1 MVGFR
6 ALSIAMLLWRHAAVL
21 AGQSPVSPVIDVTV
35 LDQSKQAV
43 PGARIQL
50 KLGDK
55 VVASAETDEKGRARF
70 TLLTPARYAIIA
82 TREGF
87 EPAQKAGLDLAPDG
101 SISIGLTLV
110 PLTQRE
116 SIDVRDTAAAVEVGA
131 SAPSQL
137 AGQSAKEL
145 PNRPATVA
153 DALPMLPGV
162 VREPGGGLMISAS
175 GEQRS
180 AMIVNSADV
189 TDPAT
194 GQFGLTIPID
204 SVETLNVFQTPY
216 LSEYGRFTAGLVS
229 VETRRGGDKWKW
241 ELNDPLP
248 EFRIRS
254 YQMRGLKDA
263 TPRLNFEGPIVPHR
277 LYLVEGFEY
286 EIRKTA
292 VYTLPFP
299 ENQKLEEGINSFTQF
314 DWIVSDKHLVTATV
328 HAAPQRLGHVN
339 MDYFNPLPTTP
350 DASTHSYTGT
360 VSDRLTLFGG
370 LLESTFSAMR
380 FDVGVWGEGD
390 QDLTITPM
398 GNRGNYF
405 ANKTRDASRYSGASI
420 YSFAA
425 LAGWGTHNLK
435 IGSYLAGSSED
446 GQLAEHSVDILGSR
460 EQWIERIDFPRSHTF
475 QISDIEYSFYGQDH
489 WIVSPRLALDLGVR
503 TESQEVSG
511 AFRVAPRG
519 GIAWTPFAHAGTL
532 VQAGYGLFFDRVPL
546 NVYCFNKYPDQDIT
560 MYGAGGEV
568 SAGPFLYLNTLGQ
581 VRVKHPFVFQSPQ
594 DGNFSPESAIWSLQ
608 IEQPLTPFLKL
619 RVGYLQNYSQ
629 GLVILNSVAPDPDTN
644 TGAYL
649 LSGVGNSR
657 YRQLEVT
664 ARMRLKGEGRQL
676 FFSYVRSRARGDLN
690 DFSNYLGTFPIP
702 IIRGNQFGNLP
713 ADLPNRLLAWGMVQL
728 PRKFRIAPVVEYRNG
743 FPYFVTDA
751 AQNYVGV
758 PNQQRFPNFLSL
770 DSRISK
776 DIQVN
781 PKYAVRLSVSS
792 FNLTNHFNPEA
803 LHSNVADP
811 AFGFFFGHRGR
822 RFTADFDVL
831 F

>member
-1 MVGFR
+1 MIGLR
-6 ALSIAMLLWRHAAVL
+6 ALCIAMLLCGQAVL
-21 AGQSPVSPVIDVTV
+21 TGQSPAAPAIDVTV
-35 LDQSKQAV
+35 LDQTSQAV

-55 VVASAETDEKGRARF
+55 LVALAETDENGRARF
-70 TLLTPARYAIIA
+70 TQLTPARYAIVA
-82 TREGF
+82 TKEGF
-87 EPAQKAGLDLAPDG
+87 EPVQKAGLDLAPAG
-101 SISIGLTLV
+101 SLSIGLTLV

-116 SIDVRDTAAAVEVGA
+116 SIDVKDTAAAVEVGA
-131 SAPSQL
+131 SAPTRL
-137 AGQSAKEL
+137 AGQAAKEL

-204 SVETLNVFQTPY
+204 SVETMNVYQTPF

-241 ELNDPLP
+241 ELNDPFP
-248 EFRIRS
+248 DFRIRS
-254 YQMRGLKDA
+254 YHMRGVKDA
-263 TPRLNFEGPIVPHR
+263 TPRLNFEGPIIPHR
-277 LYLVEGFEY
+277 LYLSEGFEY
-286 EIRKTA
+286 ETRKIE

-299 ENQKLEEGINSFTQF
+299 DNQKLEQGINSFTQF

-328 HAAPQRLGHVN
+328 HVAPQRLGHVN

-360 VSDRLTLFGG
+360 VADRLTLFGG

-380 FDVGVWGEGD
+380 FDVGVWAEGD

-398 GNRGNYF
+398 GNRGSYF
-405 ANKTRDASRYSGASI
+405 ANKTRDASRYSGASS
-420 YSFAA
+420 YSFRS
-425 LAGWGTHNLK
+425 LAGWGAHNLK
-435 IGSYLAGSSED
+435 IGSYFAGSSETGHLD
-446 GQLAEHSVDILGSR
+446 ANPIDILGSTQ
-460 EQWIERIDFPRSHTF
+460 QWIERIDFPRSHSF
-475 QISDIEYSFYGQDH
+475 QISDVEYSLYVQDH
-489 WIVSPRLALDLGVR
+489 WVVSSRLALDLGER
-503 TESQEVSG
+503 IESQRVSG
-511 AFRVAPRG
+511 AVRVAPRAG
-519 GIAWTPFAHAGTL
+519 LAWSPFARLGTL

-560 MYGAGGEV
+560 MYGADGQV

-581 VRVKHPFVFQSPQ
+581 VEVKHPFVFQSPQ

-608 IEQPLTPFLKL
+608 VEQPLTPFLKL
-619 RVGYLQNYSQ
+619 RVGYLQNDSQ
-629 GLVILNSVAPDPDTN
+629 GLVILNPVAPDPDTN

-649 LSGVGNSR
+649 LSGVGQSR

-676 FFSYVRSRARGDLN
+676 FFSYIHSRARGDLN
-690 DFSNYLGTFPIP
+690 DFSNYLGTFPVP

-728 PRKFRIAPVVEYRNG
+728 PWKFRIAPVVEYRNG

-758 PNQQRFPNFLSL
+758 PNQNRFPHFLSL

-811 AFGFFFGHRGR
+811 AFGYFFGHRGR

>member
-1 MVGFR
+1 
-6 ALSIAMLLWRHAAVL
+6 MLLLGQAVL
-21 AGQSPVSPVIDVTV
+21 TGQSPVSPVIDVTV
-35 LDQSKQAV
+35 LDQTSQAV
-43 PGARIQL
+43 PGARVQL
-50 KLGDK
+50 MVGQR
-55 VVASAETDEKGRARF
+55 VVASAGTDEKGRARF
-70 TLLTPARYAIIA
+70 TQLAPARYAILVA
-82 TREGF
+82 KEGF

-101 SISIGLTLV
+101 SLSIGLTLL
-110 PLTQRE
+110 PRTQRE

-137 AGQSAKEL
+137 AGQAAKEL

-254 YQMRGLKDA
+254 YHMRGLKDA

-286 EIRKTA
+286 ETRKTA

-299 ENQKLEEGINSFTQF
+299 KNQKLEEGINSFTQF

-380 FDVGVWGEGD
+380 FDVGVWAEGGE
-390 QDLTITPM
+390 DLTITPV

-425 LAGWGTHNLK
+425 LPGWGAHNLK
-435 IGSYLAGSSED
+435 IGSYLAGSSD
-446 GQLAEHSVDILGSR
+446 NGQLNENPVDILGSMG
-460 EQWIERIDFPRSHTF
+460 QWIERIDFPRSHTF

-503 TESQEVSG
+503 TESQQVSG

-519 GIAWTPFAHAGTL
+519 GVAWTPLAHAGTL

-546 NVYCFNKYPDQDIT
+546 NVYCFNKYPDQSIT
-560 MYGAGGEV
+560 MYGAGRQV
-568 SAGPFLYLNTLGQ
+568 SSGPFLYLNTLGQ

-608 IEQPLTPFLKL
+608 AEQPLTPFLKL

-644 TGAYL
+644 NGAYL
-649 LSGVGNSR
+649 LSGVGSSR

-728 PRKFRIAPVVEYRNG
+728 PKKFRIAPVVEYRNG

-803 LHSNVADP
+803 VHANVADP
-811 AFGFFFGHRGR
+811 ALGFFFGHRGR

>member
-1 MVGFR
+1 M
-6 ALSIAMLLWRHAAVL
+6 SLWCQAAL
-21 AGQSPVSPVIDVTV
+21 AGQSPAAPVIDVTV
-35 LDQSKQAV
+35 LDQTSQAV
-43 PGARIQL
+43 SGARVQL
-50 KLGDK
+50 MVDQQ
-55 VVASAETDEKGRARF
+55 VVASAGTDENGRARF
-70 TLLTPARYAIIA
+70 TQLTPARYAIVA
-82 TREGF
+82 TKEGF
-87 EPAQKAGLDLAPDG
+87 EPAQKAGLDLAPAG
-101 SISIGLTLV
+101 SLSIGLTLV

-116 SIDVRDTAAAVEVGA
+116 SIDVKDTAAAVEVGA
-131 SAPSQL
+131 SAPTQL
-137 AGQSAKEL
+137 AGPAAKEL

-204 SVETLNVFQTPY
+204 SVETMNVYQTPY

-229 VETRRGGDKWKW
+229 VETRRGGDKWKL
-241 ELNDPLP
+241 ELNDPFP
-248 EFRIRS
+248 DFRIRS
-254 YQMRGLKDA
+254 YQMRGVKDA
-263 TPRLNFEGPIVPHR
+263 TPRLNFEGPVIPHR
-277 LYLVEGFEY
+277 LYLSEGFEY
-286 EIRKTA
+286 EIRKIE

-299 ENQKLEEGINSFTQF
+299 DNQKLEQGINSFTQF

-328 HAAPQRLGHVN
+328 HVAPQRLGHVN
-339 MDYFNPLPTTP
+339 MDYFNPEPTTP

-360 VSDRLTLFGG
+360 VADRLTLFGG

-380 FDVGVWGEGD
+380 SDVGVWAEGD

-398 GNRGNYF
+398 GNRGSYF
-405 ANKTRDASRYSGASI
+405 ANKTRDASRSSGGSS
-420 YSFAA
+420 YSFAS
-425 LAGWGTHNLK
+425 LSGWGAHDLK
-435 IGSYLAGSSED
+435 IGSYIAGSSEN
-446 GQLAEHSVDILGSR
+446 GQLDEQPVDILGPAQ
-460 EQWIERIDFPRSHTF
+460 QWIERIDFPRSHSF

-489 WIVSPRLALDLGVR
+489 WVVSSRLALDLGVR
-503 TESQEVSG
+503 TDSQDVSES
-511 AFRVAPRG
+511 FRVAPRA
-519 GIAWTPFAHAGTL
+519 GIAWSPLAHAGTL

-560 MYGAGGEV
+560 MYGADGQV

-581 VRVKHPFVFQSPQ
+581 VKVKHPFVFQSPQ

-608 IEQPLTPFLKL
+608 VEQPLTPFLKL

-649 LSGVGNSR
+649 LSGVGQSR

-664 ARMRLKGEGRQL
+664 ARMRLKGQGRQL
-676 FFSYVRSRARGDLN
+676 FFSYVHSRARGDLN

-728 PRKFRIAPVVEYRNG
+728 PWKFRIAPVVEYRNG
-743 FPYFVTDA
+743 FPYFATDA
-751 AQNYVGV
+751 AQDYVGV
-758 PNQQRFPNFLSL
+758 PNQSRFPNFFSL

-803 LHSNVADP
+803 LHSNTADP
-811 AFGFFFGHRGR
+811 AFGYFFGHRGR

>member
-1 MVGFR
+1 
-6 ALSIAMLLWRHAAVL
+6 MLLCWQAGL
-21 AGQSPVSPVIDVTV
+21 SGQSPVSPAIDVTV
-35 LDQSKQAV
+35 LDQTSQAV
-43 PGARIQL
+43 PGARVQL
-50 KLGDK
+50 KVGQQ
-55 VVASAETDEKGRARF
+55 VVASAETDENGRARF
-70 TLLTPARYAIIA
+70 TQLTPARYAIVV
-82 TREGF
+82 TKEGF
-87 EPAQKAGLDLAPDG
+87 EPVQKAGLDLAPAG
-101 SISIGLTLV
+101 SLSIGLTLV

-116 SIDVRDTAAAVEVGA
+116 SIDVKDTAAAVEVGA
-131 SAPSQL
+131 SAPTRL
-137 AGQSAKEL
+137 AGQAAKEL

-204 SVETLNVFQTPY
+204 SVETMNVYQTPF

-241 ELNDPLP
+241 ELNDPFP
-248 EFRIRS
+248 DFRIRS
-254 YQMRGLKDA
+254 YHMRGVKDA
-263 TPRLNFEGPIVPHR
+263 TPRLNFEGPIIPHR
-277 LYLVEGFEY
+277 LYLSEGFEY
-286 EIRKTA
+286 ETRKIE

-299 ENQKLEEGINSFTQF
+299 DNQKLEQGINSFTQF

-328 HAAPQRLGHVN
+328 HVAPQRLGHVN

-360 VSDRLTLFGG
+360 VADRLTLFGG

-380 FDVGVWGEGD
+380 FAVGVWAEGD

-398 GNRGNYF
+398 GNRGSYF
-405 ANKTRDASRYSGASI
+405 ANKTRDASRYSGASS
-420 YSFAA
+420 YAFRS
-425 LAGWGTHNLK
+425 LAGWGAHNLK
-435 IGSYLAGSSED
+435 IGSYIAGSSEN
-446 GQLAEHSVDILGSR
+446 GQLEERPVDILGPAQ
-460 EQWIERIDFPRSHTF
+460 QWIERIDFPRSHSF

-489 WIVSPRLALDLGVR
+489 WVVSSRLALDLGVR
-503 TESQEVSG
+503 TDSQDVSES
-511 AFRVAPRG
+511 FRVAPRAG
-519 GIAWTPFAHAGTL
+519 VAWSPFAHAGTL

-560 MYGAGGEV
+560 MYGADGQV

-581 VRVKHPFVFQSPQ
+581 VKVKHPFVFQSPQ

-608 IEQPLTPFLKL
+608 VEQPVTPFLKL

-649 LSGVGNSR
+649 LSGAGQSR

-676 FFSYVRSRARGDLN
+676 FFSYVHSRARGDLN

-728 PRKFRIAPVVEYRNG
+728 PWKFRIAPVVEYRNG

-758 PNQQRFPNFLSL
+758 PNQNRFPHFLSL

-803 LHSNVADP
+803 LHSNAADP
-811 AFGFFFGHRGR
+811 AFGYFFGHRGR

>member
-1 MVGFR
+1 
-6 ALSIAMLLWRHAAVL
+6 
-21 AGQSPVSPVIDVTV
+21 
-35 LDQSKQAV
+35 
-43 PGARIQL
+43 
-50 KLGDK
+50 
-55 VVASAETDEKGRARF
+55 
-70 TLLTPARYAIIA
+70 
-82 TREGF
+82 
-87 EPAQKAGLDLAPDG
+87 
-101 SISIGLTLV
+101 
-110 PLTQRE
+110 
-116 SIDVRDTAAAVEVGA
+116 
-131 SAPSQL
+131 
-137 AGQSAKEL
+137 
-145 PNRPATVA
+145 
-153 DALPMLPGV
+153 
-162 VREPGGGLMISAS
+162 
-175 GEQRS
+175 
-180 AMIVNSADV
+180 
-189 TDPAT
+189 
-194 GQFGLTIPID
+194 
-204 SVETLNVFQTPY
+204 
-216 LSEYGRFTAGLVS
+216 
-229 VETRRGGDKWKW
+229 
-241 ELNDPLP
+241 
-248 EFRIRS
+248 
-254 YQMRGLKDA
+254 
-263 TPRLNFEGPIVPHR
+263 
-277 LYLVEGFEY
+277 
-286 EIRKTA
+286 
-292 VYTLPFP
+292 
-299 ENQKLEEGINSFTQF
+299 
-314 DWIVSDKHLVTATV
+314 
-328 HAAPQRLGHVN
+328 
-339 MDYFNPLPTTP
+339 
-350 DASTHSYTGT
+350 
-360 VSDRLTLFGG
+360 
-370 LLESTFSAMR
+370 MR
-380 FDVGVWGEGD
+380 FDVGVWAEGD

-435 IGSYLAGSSED
+435 IGSYIAGSSEN
-446 GQLAEHSVDILGSR
+446 GQLNENPIDILGSAQ
-460 EQWIERIDFPRSHTF
+460 QWIERIDFPRSRTF

-503 TESQEVSG
+503 TESQQVSG

-546 NVYCFNKYPDQDIT
+546 NVYCFNKYPDQSIT
-560 MYGAGGEV
+560 MYGADGEI

-581 VRVKHPFVFQSPQ
+581 VKVKRPFVFQRPQ
-594 DGNFSPESAIWSLQ
+594 DGNFSPQSAIWSLQ
-608 IEQPLTPFLKL
+608 IEQPLTPLLKL

-644 TGAYL
+644 NGAYL
-649 LSGVGNSR
+649 LSGVGQSR
-657 YRQLEVT
+657 YRQLEIT

-728 PRKFRIAPVVEYRNG
+728 PKKFRIAPVVEYRNG

-758 PNQQRFPNFLSL
+758 PNQNRFPNFLSL

-803 LHSNVADP
+803 LHANVADP

>member
-6 ALSIAMLLWRHAAVL
+6 ALCIAMLLWRQAAVL
-21 AGQSPVSPVIDVTV
+21 TGQSPASPVIDVTV
-35 LDQSKQAV
+35 LDQTSQAV
-43 PGARIQL
+43 PGARVQL
-50 KLGDK
+50 KIGQQ
-55 VVASAETDEKGRARF
+55 VVASAETDENGHARF
-70 TLLTPARYAIIA
+70 TQLTPARYAIIA
-82 TREGF
+82 AREGF
-87 EPAQKAGLDLAPDG
+87 EPAQKVGLDLALDA
-101 SISIGLTLV
+101 SISVELTLV
-110 PLTQRE
+110 PLAQRE

-131 SAPSQL
+131 SAPSQMS
-137 AGQSAKEL
+137 GQSAKGL

-153 DALPMLPGV
+153 DALPMIPGV

-204 SVETLNVFQTPY
+204 SVETMNVYQTPY

-241 ELNDPLP
+241 ELNDPFP
-248 EFRIRS
+248 DFRIRS
-254 YQMRGLKDA
+254 YHMRGLKDA
-263 TPRLNFEGPIVPHR
+263 TPRLNFEGPIIPHR
-277 LYLVEGFEY
+277 LYLSEGFEY
-286 EIRKTA
+286 ETRKIE

-299 ENQKLEEGINSFTQF
+299 ENQKLEQGINSFTQF

-360 VSDRLTLFGG
+360 VADRLTIFGG

-380 FDVGVWGEGD
+380 FDVGVWGAGD

-398 GNRGNYF
+398 GNRGSYF
-405 ANKTRDASRYSGASI
+405 ANKTRDASRYSGAVS
-420 YSFAA
+420 YSLAS
-425 LAGWGTHNLK
+425 LAGWGAHNLK
-435 IGSYLAGSSED
+435 IGSYFAGSSENGHLD
-446 GQLAEHSVDILGSR
+446 ENPVDILGPMG
-460 EQWIERIDFPRSHTF
+460 QWIERIDFPRSHSF
-475 QISDIEYSFYGQDH
+475 QISDIEDAFYGQDH
-489 WIVSPRLALDLGVR
+489 WVVSPRLALDLGVR
-503 TESQEVSG
+503 TESQQVSG
-511 AFRVAPRG
+511 AWRVAPRV
-519 GIAWTPFAHAGTL
+519 GIAWSPLAGTGTL
-532 VQAGYGLFFDRVPL
+532 VQAGYGLFYDRVPL
-546 NVYCFNKYPDQDIT
+546 NVYCFNKYPDQNIT
-560 MYGAGGEV
+560 MYGDDGEV

-581 VRVKHPFVFQSPQ
+581 VKVKHPFVFQSPQ

-608 IEQPLTPFLKL
+608 VEQPVTPSLKL

-629 GLVILNSVAPDPDTN
+629 GLVILNSVAPDPNTN

-649 LSGVGNSR
+649 LSGVGHSR

-728 PRKFRIAPVVEYRNG
+728 PWKFQIAPVVEYRNG

-751 AQNYVGV
+751 AQDYVGV
-758 PNQQRFPNFLSL
+758 PNQHRFPNFLSL
-770 DSRISK
+770 DCRISK
-776 DIQVN
+776 DFPVN
-781 PKYAVRLSVSS
+781 PKYSVRLSVSS

-803 LHSNVADP
+803 LHTNVADP

>member
-1 MVGFR
+1 
-6 ALSIAMLLWRHAAVL
+6 MLLCGQAVL
-21 AGQSPVSPVIDVTV
+21 TGQSPAAAGIDVTV
-35 LDQSKQAV
+35 LDQTSQAV
-43 PGARIQL
+43 PGARVQL
-50 KLGDK
+50 QVGQQ
-55 VVASAETDEKGRARF
+55 VVASAGTDEKGHARF
-70 TLLTPARYAIIA
+70 TQLTPARYAIVV
-82 TREGF
+82 TKEGF
-87 EPAQKAGLDLAPDG
+87 EPVQKAGLDLAPAG
-101 SISIGLTLV
+101 SLSIGLTLV

-116 SIDVRDTAAAVEVGA
+116 SIDVKDTAAAVEVGA
-131 SAPSQL
+131 SAPSRL
-137 AGQSAKEL
+137 AGQAAKEL

-204 SVETLNVFQTPY
+204 SVETMNVYQTPY

-241 ELNDPLP
+241 ELNDPFP
-248 EFRIRS
+248 DFRIRS
-254 YQMRGLKDA
+254 YHMRGVKDA
-263 TPRLNFEGPIVPHR
+263 TPRLNFEGPIIPHR
-277 LYLVEGFEY
+277 LYLSEGFEY
-286 EIRKTA
+286 ETRKIE

-299 ENQKLEEGINSFTQF
+299 DNQKLEQGINSFTQF

-328 HAAPQRLGHVN
+328 HVAPQRLGHVN

-360 VSDRLTLFGG
+360 VADRLTLFGG

-380 FDVGVWGEGD
+380 SDVGVWAEGD

-398 GNRGNYF
+398 GNRGSYF
-405 ANKTRDASRYSGASI
+405 ANKTRDASRSSGGSS
-420 YSFAA
+420 YSFAS
-425 LAGWGTHNLK
+425 LSGWGAHNLK
-435 IGSYLAGSSED
+435 IGSYIAGSSEN
-446 GQLAEHSVDILGSR
+446 GQLDERPVDILGAMQQR
-460 EQWIERIDFPRSHTF
+460 IERIDFPRSHSF

-489 WIVSPRLALDLGVR
+489 WVVSSRLALDLGVR
-503 TESQEVSG
+503 TDSQDVSES
-511 AFRVAPRG
+511 FRVAPRA
-519 GIAWTPFAHAGTL
+519 GIAWSPFAHAGTL

-560 MYGAGGEV
+560 MYGADGQV

-581 VRVKHPFVFQSPQ
+581 VKVKHPFVFQSPQ

-608 IEQPLTPFLKL
+608 VEQPLTPFLKL

-629 GLVILNSVAPDPDTN
+629 GLVILNSVAPDPGTN

-649 LSGVGNSR
+649 LSGVGQSR

-664 ARMRLKGEGRQL
+664 ARMRLKGQGRQL
-676 FFSYVRSRARGDLN
+676 FFSYVHSRARGDLN

-713 ADLPNRLLAWGMVQL
+713 ADLPNRLLAWGMVPL
-728 PRKFRIAPVVEYRNG
+728 PWKFRIAPVVEYRSG
-743 FPYFVTDA
+743 FPYFATDA

-758 PNQQRFPNFLSL
+758 PNQSRFPNFFSL
-770 DSRISK
+770 DSRVSK
-776 DIQVN
+776 DFKVT
-781 PKYAVRLSVSS
+781 PRYSVRLSVSS

-803 LHSNVADP
+803 VHPNVADP
-811 AFGFFFGHRGR
+811 AFGYFFGHRGR

>member
-1 MVGFR
+1 
-6 ALSIAMLLWRHAAVL
+6 MLLWGRALLAA
-21 AGQSPVSPVIDVTV
+21 QSPVSPGIDVTV
-35 LDQSKQAV
+35 LDQTSQAV
-43 PGARIQL
+43 AGARIQL

-55 VVASAETDEKGRARF
+55 VVASAETNEHGRARF
-70 TLLTPARYAIIA
+70 TRLAPARYAILA
-82 TREGF
+82 AKEGF
-87 EPAQKAGLDLAPDG
+87 EPAQKADLELAADG
-101 SISIGLTLV
+101 SLSIALTLV
-110 PLTQRE
+110 PRAQRE
-116 SIDVRDTAAAVEVGA
+116 SIDVKDTVAAVEVGA

-162 VREPGGGLMISAS
+162 VREPGGGLMISGS

-216 LSEYGRFTAGLVS
+216 LSEYGRFTSGLVS

-241 ELNDPLP
+241 ELNDPFP
-248 EFRIRS
+248 DFRIRS
-254 YQMRGLKDA
+254 YHMRGLKDA
-263 TPRLNFEGPIVPHR
+263 TPRLNFEGPIIPHR
-277 LYLVEGFEY
+277 LYVSEGFEY
-286 EIRKTA
+286 ETRKTE

-299 ENQKLEEGINSFTQF
+299 LNQKLEEGINSFTQF
-314 DWIVSDKHLVTATV
+314 DWIVSDKHLLTATAHV
-328 HAAPQRLGHVN
+328 APQRLGHVN

-390 QDLTITPM
+390 QDLTITPV

-435 IGSYLAGSSED
+435 VGSYFAGSSEN
-446 GQLAEHSVDILGSR
+446 GQLNENPIDILGSLG
-460 EQWIERIDFPRSHTF
+460 QWIERIDFPRSHTF

-489 WIVSPRLALDLGVR
+489 WVVSPRLALDLGVR
-503 TESQEVSG
+503 TESQEVSE

-546 NVYCFNKYPDQDIT
+546 NVYCFNKYPDQDVT
-560 MYGAGGEV
+560 MYGADGEV

-581 VRVKHPFVFQSPQ
+581 VKVKRPFVFQSPQ

-629 GLVILNSVAPDPDTN
+629 GLVILNSVAPDPETGN
-644 TGAYL
+644 GAYL
-649 LSGVGNSR
+649 LSGVGDSR

-664 ARMRLKGEGRQL
+664 ARMRLKGDGRQL

-728 PRKFRIAPVVEYRNG
+728 PKKFRIAPVVEYRNG

-758 PNQQRFPNFLSL
+758 PNQHRFPNFFSL

-776 DIQVN
+776 DFQVN

-811 AFGFFFGHRGR
+811 AFGYFFGHRGR

>member
-1 MVGFR
+1 
-6 ALSIAMLLWRHAAVL
+6 MLLLGHAVL
-21 AGQSPVSPVIDVTV
+21 TGQSPASSVIDVTV
-35 LDQSKQAV
+35 FDQSSQAV
-43 PGARIQL
+43 PGARVQL
-50 KLGDK
+50 QIGQE
-55 VVASAETDEKGRARF
+55 VVATAETDEKGRARF
-70 TLLTPARYAIIA
+70 TRIASARYAVVA
-82 TREGF
+82 TKGGF

-101 SISIGLTLV
+101 SLSIGLTLV

-116 SIDVRDTAAAVEVGA
+116 SIDVRDTAAAVEVGS
-131 SAPSQL
+131 SAPTQL

-162 VREPGGGLMISAS
+162 VREPGGGLMISAG

-254 YQMRGLKDA
+254 YHLRGLKDA
-263 TPRLNFEGPIVPHR
+263 TPRLNFEGPIIPHR

-299 ENQKLEEGINSFTQF
+299 ENQKLEQGINSFTQF
-314 DWIVSDKHLVTATV
+314 DWIVSDKHLVTATAHV
-328 HAAPQRLGHVN
+328 APQRLGHVN

-350 DASTHSYTGT
+350 DASTHSYNGT

-380 FDVGVWGEGD
+380 FDVGVWAEGD

-435 IGSYLAGSSED
+435 IGSYFAGSSEN
-446 GQLAEHSVDILGSR
+446 GQLNENPIDILGSMQ
-460 EQWIERIDFPRSHTF
+460 QWIERIDFPRSHTF

-489 WIVSPRLALDLGVR
+489 WVVTPRLALDLGVR

-519 GIAWTPFAHAGTL
+519 GVAWSPFAHAGTL

-546 NVYCFNKYPDQDIT
+546 NVYCFNKYPDQNIT
-560 MYGAGGEV
+560 MYGADGQV
-568 SAGPFLYLNTLGQ
+568 SSGPFLYLNTLGQ
-581 VRVKHPFVFQSPQ
+581 VRVKHPFVFQRPQ
-594 DGNFSPESAIWSLQ
+594 DGNFSPEGAIWSLQ

-629 GLVILNSVAPDPDTN
+629 GLVMLNSVAPDPDTN
-644 TGAYL
+644 NGAYL
-649 LSGVGNSR
+649 LSGVGQSR
-657 YRQLEVT
+657 YRQLEIT

-702 IIRGNQFGNLP
+702 IIRGNQFGNLS

-728 PRKFRIAPVVEYRNG
+728 PWKFRIAPVVEYRNG

-758 PNQQRFPNFLSL
+758 PNQHRFPNFLSL

-803 LHSNVADP
+803 LHTNVADP

>member
-1 MVGFR
+1 
-6 ALSIAMLLWRHAAVL
+6 MLLWGQAVL
-21 AGQSPVSPVIDVTV
+21 TGQSPAPPLIDVTV
-35 LDQSKQAV
+35 LDQTSQAV
-43 PGARIQL
+43 SGARIQL

-55 VVASAETDEKGRARF
+55 LVASADTDENGRARF
-70 TLLTPARYAIIA
+70 TQLAPARYTIVAA
-82 TREGF
+82 KEGF
-87 EPAQKAGLDLAPDG
+87 DSAQKAGLDLAPAG
-101 SISIGLTLV
+101 SLSIGLTLV

-116 SIDVRDTAAAVEVGA
+116 SIDVKDTAAAVEVGA

-162 VREPGGGLMISAS
+162 VREPGGGLMISAG

-204 SVETLNVFQTPY
+204 SVETLNVYQTPY

-229 VETRRGGDKWKW
+229 VETRRGGDQWKW
-241 ELNDPLP
+241 ELNDPFP
-248 EFRIRS
+248 DFRIRS
-254 YQMRGLKDA
+254 YHMRGVKDA
-263 TPRLNFEGPIVPHR
+263 TPRLNFEGPVIPHR
-277 LYLVEGFEY
+277 LYLSEGFEY
-286 EIRKTA
+286 ETRKIE

-299 ENQKLEEGINSFTQF
+299 DNQKLEQGINSFTQF
-314 DWIVSDKHLVTATV
+314 DWIVSDKHLVTATAHV
-328 HAAPQRLGHVN
+328 APQRLGHVN

-360 VSDRLTLFGG
+360 VADRLTLFGG

-398 GNRGNYF
+398 GNRGSYF
-405 ANKTRDASRYSGASI
+405 ANKTRDASRYSGASS
-420 YSFAA
+420 YSFAS
-425 LAGWGTHNLK
+425 LAGWGAHNLK
-435 IGSYLAGSSED
+435 IGSYFAGSSEN
-446 GQLAEHSVDILGSR
+446 GQLDERPVDILGPIQ
-460 EQWIERIDFPRSHTF
+460 QWIERIDFPRSHTF
-475 QISDIEYSFYGQDH
+475 QISDFEYSLYVQDH
-489 WIVSPRLALDLGVR
+489 WVVSPRLALDLGER
-503 TESQEVSG
+503 MESQRVSG
-511 AFRVAPRG
+511 AVRVAPRAG
-519 GIAWTPFAHAGTL
+519 LAWSPFARAGTL

-560 MYGAGGEV
+560 MYGADGEV

-581 VRVKHPFVFQSPQ
+581 VKVKHPFVFQSPQ

-608 IEQPLTPFLKL
+608 VEQPLTPFLKL
-619 RVGYLQNYSQ
+619 RVGYLQNDSQ
-629 GLVILNSVAPDPDTN
+629 GLVILNPVPPDPDTN

-649 LSGVGNSR
+649 LSGVGHSR

-664 ARMRLKGEGRQL
+664 ARMRLKGDGRQL
-676 FFSYVRSRARGDLN
+676 FFSYVHSRARGDLN

-702 IIRGNQFGNLP
+702 IIRDNQFGNLP

-728 PRKFRIAPVVEYRNG
+728 PKKFRIAPVVEYRNG

-758 PNQQRFPNFLSL
+758 PYQHRFPNFFSL

-776 DIQVN
+776 DFQVN

-792 FNLTNHFNPEA
+792 FNLSNHFNPEA

-811 AFGFFFGHRGR
+811 AFGYFFGHRGR

>member
-1 MVGFR
+1 
-6 ALSIAMLLWRHAAVL
+6 MLLLGQAVL
-21 AGQSPVSPVIDVTV
+21 TGQSPASPVIEVTV
-35 LDQSKQAV
+35 LDQTSQAV

-50 KLGDK
+50 KVDQQ
-55 VVASAETDEKGRARF
+55 VVASAETDEKGHARF
-70 TLLTPARYAIIA
+70 TQLAPARYSILAA
-82 TREGF
+82 KEGF
-87 EPAQKAGLDLAPDG
+87 EPAQKAGLDLPPDG
-101 SISIGLTLV
+101 SLSIGLTLL
-110 PLTQRE
+110 PRTQRE
-116 SIDVRDTAAAVEVGA
+116 SIDVRDTVAAVEVGA

-137 AGQSAKEL
+137 AVQSAKEL

-204 SVETLNVFQTPY
+204 SVETLNVYQTPY

-241 ELNDPLP
+241 ELNDPFP
-248 EFRIRS
+248 DFRIRS
-254 YQMRGLKDA
+254 YQLRGLKDA
-263 TPRLNFEGPIVPHR
+263 TPRLNFEGPIIPHR
-277 LYLVEGFEY
+277 LYLSEGFEY
-286 EIRKTA
+286 ETRKTE

-299 ENQKLEEGINSFTQF
+299 QNQKLEEGINSFTQF
-314 DWIVSDKHLVTATV
+314 DWIVSDKHLVTATAHV
-328 HAAPQRLGHVN
+328 APQRLGHVN

-360 VSDRLTLFGG
+360 VADRLTLFGG

-390 QDLTITPM
+390 QDLTVTPM
-398 GNRGNYF
+398 GNRGSYF
-405 ANKTRDASRYSGASI
+405 ANKTRDASRYSGAAS
-420 YSFAA
+420 YSFAS
-425 LAGWGTHNLK
+425 LSGWGAHNLK
-435 IGSYLAGSSED
+435 IGSYFAGSSEN
-446 GQLAEHSVDILGSR
+446 GQLDERPVDILGPT

-475 QISDIEYSFYGQDH
+475 QISDVEYSVYGQDH
-489 WIVSPRLALDLGVR
+489 WIVSPRLALDLGER
-503 TESQEVSG
+503 IESQRVSG
-511 AFRVAPRG
+511 AVRMAPRA
-519 GIAWTPFAHAGTL
+519 GIAWSPFARTGTL

-546 NVYCFNKYPDQDIT
+546 NVYCFNKFPDQDIT
-560 MYGAGGEV
+560 MYGADGQV

-581 VRVKHPFVFQSPQ
+581 VKVKHPFVFQSPQ

-608 IEQPLTPFLKL
+608 VEQPLSRFLKL
-619 RVGYLQNYSQ
+619 RVGYLQNDSQ
-629 GLVILNSVAPDPDTN
+629 GLVIMNPVPPDPATN

-649 LSGVGNSR
+649 LSGVGQSR

-676 FFSYVRSRARGDLN
+676 FFSYVHSRGRGDLN

-702 IIRGNQFGNLP
+702 IIRDNQFGNLP
-713 ADLPNRLLAWGMVQL
+713 ADLPNRLLAWGTVQL
-728 PRKFRIAPVVEYRNG
+728 PKKFRIAPVVEYRNG

-758 PNQQRFPNFLSL
+758 PNQSRFPHFFSL

-776 DIQVN
+776 DIQVS

-811 AFGFFFGHRGR
+811 AFGYFFGHRGR

>member
-1 MVGFR
+1 MIGFR
-6 ALSIAMLLWRHAAVL
+6 ALSIAMLLWCHAAAL
-21 AGQSPVSPVIDVTV
+21 SAQSPVIDVTV
-35 LDQSKQAV
+35 LDQTSQAV
-43 PGARIQL
+43 PGARVQL
-50 KLGDK
+50 QVGRQ
-55 VVASAETDEKGRARF
+55 VVASAETDEKGQARF
-70 TLLTPARYAIIA
+70 TQLTPARYDILA
-82 TREGF
+82 TKEGF
-87 EPAQKAGLDLAPDG
+87 EPVQKAGLDLPPAG
-101 SISIGLTLV
+101 SLSIGLTLV
-110 PLTQRE
+110 PVTQRE
-116 SIDVRDTAAAVEVGA
+116 SIDVRATAAAVDVGA
-131 SAPSQL
+131 SSPSQL

-162 VREPGGGLMISAS
+162 VREPGGGLMISAG

-254 YQMRGLKDA
+254 YQLRGLKDA
-263 TPRLNFEGPIVPHR
+263 TPRLNFEGPVIPHR
-277 LYLVEGFEY
+277 LYLSEGFEY
-286 EIRKTA
+286 EVRKTE

-299 ENQKLEEGINSFTQF
+299 ENQKLEQGINSFTQF

-339 MDYFNPLPTTP
+339 MDYFNPQPTTP

-360 VSDRLTLFGG
+360 VADRLTLFGG
-370 LLESTFSAMR
+370 LLETTFSAMR
-380 FDVGVWGEGD
+380 SDVGVWGEGS
-390 QDLTITPM
+390 QDLTVTPM

-405 ANKTRDASRYSGASI
+405 ANKTRDASRSSGGSS
-420 YSFAA
+420 YSFAS
-425 LAGWGTHNLK
+425 LSGWGAHNLK
-435 IGSYLAGSSED
+435 IGSYVAGSSEN
-446 GQLAEHSVDILGSR
+446 GQLGEHPVDILGPS
-460 EQWIERIDFPRSHTF
+460 EQPIERIEFPRSRTF
-475 QISDIEYSFYGQDH
+475 QISDVEFAFYGQDH
-489 WIVSPRLALDLGVR
+489 WVVSSRLALDFGVR
-503 TESQEVSG
+503 VDSQDVSE
-511 AFRVAPRG
+511 AFRVAPRA
-519 GIAWTPFAHAGTL
+519 GIAWSPFAHTGTL

-546 NVYCFNKYPDQDIT
+546 NVYCFNKYPDQVIT
-560 MYGAGGEV
+560 MYGADGQV

-581 VRVKHPFVFQSPQ
+581 VKVKHPFVYQSPQ

-608 IEQPLTPFLKL
+608 VEQPVTRSLKL

-629 GLVILNSVAPDPDTN
+629 GLVILNPVAPDPDTT

-649 LSGVGNSR
+649 LSGVGQSR
-657 YRQLEVT
+657 YRQLEVS

-676 FFSYVRSRARGDLN
+676 FFSYVHSRARGDLN

-713 ADLPNRLLAWGMVQL
+713 ADLPNRLLAWGVVQL
-728 PRKFRIAPVVEYRNG
+728 PWKFRIAPVVEYRNG

-751 AQNYVGV
+751 AQNYLGV
-758 PNQQRFPNFLSL
+758 PNQQRFPNFFSL

-776 DIQVN
+776 DFQVN

-792 FNLTNHFNPEA
+792 FNLSNHFNPEA
-803 LHSNVADP
+803 LHSNAADP